1 MKDKPTQSRRDTLI
15 RILSTIVVISLVAAA
30 ALFVLSL
37 ANLDVST
44 LTGKD
49 GLITPG
55 IGDPINPEIPGFP
68 DISSQEFRELA
79 LALAALI
86 TAITGLLGLIL
97 AQVWRGRE
105 ENRLSQTHR
114 LALERERLEIER
126 ERLVLEKERFALERH
141 REAVIPSHSAH
152 P

>member
-1 MKDKPTQSRRDTLI
+1 MKDKPIQSRRDTLI
-15 RILSTIVVISLVAAA
+15 WLLALIVIISLLVSGG
-30 ALFVLSL
+30 LF
-37 ANLDVST
+37 ARYFAGQDGGP
-44 LTGKD
+44 LTGE
-49 GLITPG
+49 GSLIVPDT
-55 IGDPINPEIPGFP
+55 GDPINPEIPGFP
-68 DISSQEFRELA
+68 NVSSQELRELA

-126 ERLVLEKERFALERH
+126 ERLKIEKERFELER
-141 REAVIPSHSAH
+141 EKDG
-152 P
+152 

>member
-1 MKDKPTQSRRDTLI
+1 MKDRPAQSRRDMLI
-15 RILSTIVVISLVAAA
+15 RILTLTVLISLLVSGG
-30 ALFVLSL
+30 LFAHYL
-37 ANLDVST
+37 AGLNGIT

-49 GLITPG
+49 DLTTPG

-68 DISSQEFRELA
+68 EISSQELRELA

-126 ERLVLEKERFALERH
+126 ERLELEKERLIIERQ
-141 REAVIPSHSAH
+141 REAVNPAHS
-152 P
+152 